1 MFIIVSY
8 SMDFDIGM
16 KTLFINYMLY
26 VLRYKTCKLRNK
38 AADRNLLKFIDKQC
52 CVPLRCSRSHA
63 IQVPFESL

>member
-8 SMDFDIGM
+8 SMDFDWYEDPFY
-16 KTLFINYMLY
+16 KLY
-26 VLRYKTCKLRNK
+26 VIVLRYKTCKLRNK

>member
-1 MFIIVSY
+1 
-8 SMDFDIGM
+8 MDFDIGM
-16 KTLFINYMLY
+16 KTLFYKLYVIY

-52 CVPLRCSRSHA
+52 CVPLRCSRSRA